1 MKRKEIIITNW
12 QFYQFSRTIYDSTT
26 GCSAYVRQ
34 SGRIKVEEETQPP
47 LQTVINLIIYDF
59 KWKKWCDG
67 KKILRNMRMW
77 RHSRNR
83 KERLECDHNTTS
95 CHSHTILLIKWV
107 WTCKTFFLD
116 SQWWYVWECEHF
128 VTISRVQF
136 FLLLLHSIYIFMSNI
151 IIVYDN
157 SLVKRAAAHLVEYFV
172 FSLLYKCSSAWWCQV
187 ISELN

>member
-67 KKILRNMRMW
+67 KKFLRNMRMW
-77 RHSRNR
+77 RHSSNR
-83 KERLECDHNTTS
+83 KDDLNAITTLHHVIVTPFCS
-95 CHSHTILLIKWV
+95 LN
-107 WTCKTFFLD
+107 
-116 SQWWYVWECEHF
+116 ECEHVKHF
-128 VTISRVQF
+128 SWIHNDDMCGSVSILWRSRGCNF
-136 FLLLLHSIYIFMSNI
+136 FFCSYIPYTYSW
-151 IIVYDN
+151 
-157 SLVKRAAAHLVEYFV
+157 AT
-172 FSLLYKCSSAWWCQV
+172 SSCVRQ
-187 ISELN
+187 